1 MWHSSWNMD
10 IAMDKFE
17 YRMRLSSVPIIIG
30 VLILLLISFDI
41 YAQHQDQKNIMVPAF
56 PYQGETLPTI
66 TMNDCKIVSSRRF
79 KSDKDLQAFLRLKR
93 NVRKA
98 YPYAVLAS
106 VKLREYDAKLASI
119 PEAKRD
125 AYLKKAEKELKA
137 QFEGDLKN
145 LTMAQG
151 RILCRL
157 INRETGMTTY
167 KVIKDYR
174 GGFSAFMWQSL
185 GLLWGNNLKN
195 KYNPSK
201 GEDKMIEEII
211 LQIQDGEV

>member
-1 MWHSSWNMD
+1 MD
-10 IAMDKFE
+10 ISMDKFE
-17 YRMRLSSVPIIIG
+17 YKMRLSSVPIVIG
-30 VLILLLISFDI
+30 VLILLMISFDI
-41 YAQHQDQKNIMVPAF
+41 FAQQPDPKNIMVPAL
-56 PYQGETLPTI
+56 PYHGETLPTV
-66 TMNDCKIVSSRRF
+66 TMNDCKIVSKRKF
-79 KSDKDLQAFLRLKR
+79 KSDRDLQAFLRLKR

-106 VKLREYDAKLASI
+106 VKLREYDAKLAAI
-119 PEAKRD
+119 PETKRD
-125 AYLKKAEKELKA
+125 VYLKKAEKELKA

-145 LTMAQG
+145 LTMTQG
-151 RILCRL
+151 RILTRL

-185 GLLWGNNLKN
+185 GLLWGNNLRN
-195 KYNPSK
+195 KYDPSK
-201 GEDKMIEEII
+201 GEDQMIEEII

>member
-1 MWHSSWNMD
+1 MIKAAHNPGLVLP
-10 IAMDKFE
+10 IA
-17 YRMRLSSVPIIIG
+17 
-30 VLILLLISFDI
+30 VLILMTSFWGF
-41 YAQHQDQKNIMVPAF
+41 AQQPEQKGMFVTSF
-56 PYQGETLPTI
+56 PYHGDTLPTI
-66 TMNDCKIVSSRRF
+66 TISEANILSKRKF
-79 KSDKDLQAFLRLKR
+79 KNDKDLQAFLKLKR

-106 VKLREYDAKLASI
+106 VKLREYDAKLAAI

-125 AYLKKAEKELKA
+125 VYLKKAEKELKA
-137 QFEGDLKN
+137 QFEGDLKK

-151 RILCRL
+151 RILVRL
-157 INRETGMTTY
+157 INRETGMSTY

-185 GLLWGNNLKN
+185 GLLWGNNLKT
-195 KYNPSK
+195 KYDPSK

>member
-1 MWHSSWNMD
+1 
-10 IAMDKFE
+10 MDKLE
-17 YRMRLSSVPIIIG
+17 YKMRAATIPIAIG
-30 VLILLLISFDI
+30 VGILMLISFDLL
-41 YAQHQDQKNIMVPAF
+41 AQQPAPENPVMVPAI
-56 PYQGETLPTI
+56 PYKGETLPTL
-66 TMNDCKIVSSRRF
+66 TMKDAKVVSTRSF
-79 KSDKDLQAFLRLKR
+79 KSERDRQAYLKLKR

-106 VKLREYDAKLASI
+106 VKLREYDAKLAEV

-125 AYLKKAEKELKA
+125 EYLKKAEKDLKA

-151 RILCRL
+151 RILIRL

-174 GGFSAFMWQSL
+174 GGFNAFMWQSF
-185 GLLWGNNLKN
+185 GLLFGNNLKW
-195 KYNPSK
+195 KYDPTK

-211 LQIQDGEV
+211 QQIHGEA

>member
-1 MWHSSWNMD
+1 MKQD
-10 IAMDKFE
+10 IQMTKIEHKIQAT
-17 YRMRLSSVPIIIG
+17 SIPIAIG
-30 VLILLLISFDI
+30 ILILLALSFDVF
-41 YAQHQDQKNIMVPAF
+41 AQQSGTKGNMLVAAF
-56 PYQGETLPTI
+56 PYHGETLPTV
-66 TMNDCKIVSSRRF
+66 TMKDVKVVAARKF
-79 KSDKDLQAFLRLKR
+79 KNERDKQAYLKLKR

-106 VKLREYDAKLASI
+106 VKLREYDVKLAAM

-125 AYLKKAEKELKA
+125 VYLKKAERELKA

-145 LTMAQG
+145 LTMTQG

-195 KYNPSK
+195 KYDPSK

-211 LQIQDGEV
+211 LEIQDGAV